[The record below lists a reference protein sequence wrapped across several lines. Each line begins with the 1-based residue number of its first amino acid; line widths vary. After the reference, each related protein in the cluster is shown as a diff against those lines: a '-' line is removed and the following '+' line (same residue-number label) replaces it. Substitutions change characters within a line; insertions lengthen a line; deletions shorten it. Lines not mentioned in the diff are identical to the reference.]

1 MSEEP
6 EAAPA
11 DRALV
16 SVERADSWERL
27 SGETNPAWNAF
38 CAYRDYGADRSIK
51 KVLELHAIPASR
63 YGIWC
68 AWSARYQ
75 WVKRAGDYDVYTDKL
90 KRTERDRRYAEREKL
105 NREITEKVLS
115 IVSKR
120 LESFDP
126 EELSQSSIMEWIRS
140 SIEIEKEI
148 YGKEGGG
155 ESSLC
160 RQLEINFTEE
170 FKGI

>member
-1 MSEEP
+1 MSDE
-6 EAAPA
+6 
-11 DRALV
+11 
-16 SVERADSWERL
+16 VETEQTANLPVVVANTDSWERVH
-27 SGETNPAWNAF
+27 GETNPAWNAF
-38 CAYRDYGADRSIK
+38 CLYRDFGADRSIK
-51 KVLELHAIPASR
+51 KVLELNGIPASR

-75 WVKRAGDYDVYTDKL
+75 WVKRVGDYDVYTDKL
-90 KRTERDRRYAEREKL
+90 KRTERERRYAEREKL
-105 NREITEKVLS
+105 YREITEKVLN
-115 IVSKR
+115 IVAKR
-120 LESFDP
+120 LERFDP
-126 EELSQSSIMEWIRS
+126 DELSQSSIMEWVKS

-148 YGKEGGG
+148 YGAEGGG

>member
-1 MSEEP
+1 MSDDA
-6 EAAPA
+6 EAVQPGN
-11 DRALV
+11 ALV
-16 SVERADSWERL
+16 VVDGVDSWERL
-27 SGETNPAWNAF
+27 RRETNPAWNAF

-51 KVLELHAIPASR
+51 KVLELQGIPASR

-68 AWSARYQ
+68 AWSGRYQ

-90 KRTERDRRYAEREKL
+90 KRSGRERRYAERERL
-105 NREITEKVLS
+105 YREITEKVLS

-126 EELSQSSIMEWIRS
+126 DELSQLSVMEWIKS
-140 SIEIEKEI
+140 SIDIEKEV
-148 YGKEGGG
+148 YGAKDGG

>member
-1 MSEEP
+1 MSG
-6 EAAPA
+6 EAA
-11 DRALV
+11 LV
-16 SVERADSWERL
+16 AGEGKAVAAAEADSWERL

-38 CAYRDYGADRSIK
+38 CLYRDYGADRSIK
-51 KVLELHAIPASR
+51 KVLALQGIPESR

-68 AWSARYQ
+68 AWSARFL
-75 WVKRAGDYDVYTDKL
+75 WV
-90 KRTERDRRYAEREKL
+90 
-105 NREITEKVLS
+105 
-115 IVSKR
+115 KR

-126 EELSQSSIMEWIRS
+126 EELSQGNVIEWIRS
-140 SIEIEKEI
+140 SIEIEQEI
-148 YGKEGGG
+148 YGKAEGG

>member
-1 MSEEP
+1 MSDELEVVQSQN
-6 EAAPA
+6 AP
-11 DRALV
+11 V
-16 SVERADSWERL
+16 TVEGADSWERL
-27 SGETNPAWNAF
+27 RGETNPAWNAF
-38 CAYRDYGADRSIK
+38 CSYRDYGAERSIK
-51 KVLELHAIPASR
+51 KVLELNDIPASR

-68 AWSARYQ
+68 AWSGRYQ

-90 KRTERDRRYAEREKL
+90 KRAERERRYAEREKL
-105 NREITEKVLS
+105 YREITEKVLN
-115 IVSKR
+115 IVAKR
-120 LESFDP
+120 LERFDP
-126 EELSQSSIMEWIRS
+126 DELSQSSIMEWVKS

-148 YGKEGGG
+148 YGAEGGG

>member
-1 MSEEP
+1 MSDEVEP
-6 EAAPA
+6 TRTSDVPAPA
-11 DRALV
+11 V
-16 SVERADSWERL
+16 SADSWERAH
-27 SGETNPAWNAF
+27 GETNPAWNAF
-38 CAYRDYGADRSIK
+38 CQYRDFGAERSIK
-51 KVLELHAIPASR
+51 KVLELHGIPASR

-90 KRTERDRRYAEREKL
+90 KRAERERRYAERERL
-105 NREITEKVLS
+105 YREITEKVLS
-115 IVSKR
+115 IVAKR

-126 EELSQSSIMEWIRS
+126 EELSQASVMEWIRS

-148 YGKEGGG
+148 YGKADGG

>member
-1 MSEEP
+1 MSEEL
-6 EAAPA
+6 PA
-11 DRALV
+11 VQGENVLV
-16 SVERADSWERL
+16 VAEGVDSWERL
-27 SGETNPAWNAF
+27 RGETNPAWNAF

-51 KVLELHAIPASR
+51 KVLELQGIPASR

-68 AWSARYQ
+68 AWSGRYQ

-90 KRTERDRRYAEREKL
+90 KRAERERRYAEREKL
-105 NREITEKVLS
+105 YRDITEKVLS

-126 EELSQSSIMEWIRS
+126 EELSQSSIMEWIKS
-140 SIEIEKEI
+140 SIDIEKEV
-148 YGKEGGG
+148 YGKDGGG